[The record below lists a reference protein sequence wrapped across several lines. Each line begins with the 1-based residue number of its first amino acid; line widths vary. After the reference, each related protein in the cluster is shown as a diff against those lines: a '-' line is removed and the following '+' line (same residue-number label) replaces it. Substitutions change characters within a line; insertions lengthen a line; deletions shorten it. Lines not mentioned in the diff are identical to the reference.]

1 MNTLSHK
8 TRKGAAVAVALSALS
23 FGAAALTPSSAEAGW
38 RRHHGGAV
46 AAGIIGGLALGAIAA
61 SAAHA
66 RPVPVY
72 EPEYYPVRYRPTC
85 YWTRVRERVSYDTVV
100 IRRVRVCD

>member
-1 MNTLSHK
+1 MNSLSQK
-8 TRKGAAVAVALSALS
+8 TRKGAAVAVALATLS
-23 FGAAALTPSSAEAGW
+23 FGAAALSSTSAEAGW

-46 AAGIIGGLALGAIAA
+46 AVGVIGALALGAMAA

-66 RPVPVY
+66 RPVPGY
-72 EPEYYPVRYRPTC
+72 DPYYHPVRYRPAC